1 MSDRT
6 PSPCPRH
13 PRQPCHHG
21 RVDIAELYALSPGP
35 APLVTGAP
43 GALTVRDLGI
53 VRVASGTLGIADPF
67 VALDRPLTLPI
78 PPGDYPVKVTV
89 ADVSEAQDGSH
100 LREAYL
106 SVLISTERAVTVEPI
121 PGPDGPPEEGSF
133 FGVPV
138 DAGTVAFFDADA
150 VEASMPPGGD
160 NWYDDVFDSDEPNSW
175 FAAMESD
182 SPHPAGTANIVMPRA
197 ADGENVVLS
206 HSGWGDGFYPVL
218 QTLDAAGGLV
228 AVHIDLQV
236 AGSAA
241 PDEPDAAEASAT
253 RGTAETAG
261 ASETARTPDSP
272 RSGWLARLF
281 GK

>member
-1 MSDRT
+1 M
-6 PSPCPRH
+6 
-13 PRQPCHHG
+13 
-21 RVDIAELYALSPGP
+21 DIAELYALTPGP

-43 GALTVRDLGI
+43 GDLTVRDLGI

-78 PPGDYPVKVTV
+78 APGDYPVKVTV
-89 ADVSEAQDGSH
+89 ADVSQEQDGSH

-106 SVLISTERAVTVEPI
+106 SVLISSEPAVTVEPI

-160 NWYDDVFDSDEPNSW
+160 NWYDDVFDTDEPNSW
-175 FAAMESD
+175 FAVMDSD

-197 ADGENVVLS
+197 TAGENVVLS

-218 QTLDAAGGLV
+218 QTLDAAGRLV

-241 PDEPDAAEASAT
+241 PDESDAP
-253 RGTAETAG
+253 ETADTPKTPQN
-261 ASETARTPDSP
+261 SEAAQTSEPP